1 MSLQYNGQC
10 LSTLQIHGPQPK
22 ILLHIP
28 IEDILIVK
36 KILQASTFHP
46 VHGIVVA
53 VPFAQFDGSQFH
65 CPTYVRSYRKRMLQC
80 IQDDGPGLGFDIGS
94 RVDQVWVNIPEANV
108 ATFTFSVDTSIDIF
122 LRVEVLEGGDI
133 LQSVIATNKSSKS
146 ADLLW
151 SVNLS
156 ASLNRA
162 SYGQLTEGGP
172 IPLPRSHN
180 VLLPGSYDRVNIVNP
195 DLGAQLAFSFDTD
208 DINQP
213 SGWPSNG
220 LETYDHPLDLRIPQR
235 LHLTP
240 LSSHTI
246 DCRFRLLPHTQPHSF
261 TSLPRKPQIHPKNGD
276 HNTSPSPSPSP
287 WKQPTTPTTYI
298 LRRATDYILSAC
310 TIPVSPLATCII
322 TDHVALPLGW
332 NRDNYWQL
340 RLLYVVYT
348 HASLLLHGPHVANYA
363 NRIRDV
369 AKHHLTW
376 VFCLAERPHGYWH
389 RSYLATGRP
398 KDGGVFQL
406 DQQCY
411 PLLELCDFVGTFPG
425 EVGFAREI
433 LDGDVV
439 PQVLSLLASK
449 RCAETGLWPTDET
462 PGDDKVAYPYH
473 FSSHVLLW
481 YTLERLAGVYREVYG
496 GGHEACGRL
505 AGLAGKLKEDVLKC
519 FKVTQDTGSTMFAY
533 LTDGQGAHTLYHD
546 ANDVPTL
553 LASPAHWGF
562 VSGPEELETWHNTL
576 AFGLSEAN
584 EDGYCGEGEYPGLG
598 SVHSPGAWVL
608 GYYQELAYAVL
619 RRDKSGMKVAW
630 RKVRKAMQWDGT
642 FSEAVDSWTG
652 ECTSKAWFSWPGSM
666 LGALIVE
673 LRSEGLE
680 DVLLDA

>member
-1 MSLQYNGQC
+1 MGEFVSEAELQGVKHMDDNDGIRDFSQPIRFDLQTGKPKKTVDIGRDGTSLSLDPYGR
-10 LSTLQIHGPQPK
+10 
-22 ILLHIP
+22 
-28 IEDILIVK
+28 
-36 KILQASTFHP
+36 ILQASTFHP

-65 CPTYVRSYRKRMLQC
+65 CPAYVRSYRKRMLQC

-133 LQSVIATNKSSKS
+133 LQSVIATNMSSKS

-246 DCRFRLLPHTQPHSF
+246 DCKFRLLPHTQPHSF
-261 TSLPRKPQIHPKNGD
+261 TSLPRKPQIHPKNSD

-340 RLLYVVYT
+340 RLLE
-348 HASLLLHGPHVANYA
+348 ASS
-363 NRIRDV
+363 
-369 AKHHLTW
+369 HLGVLSSRKTTR
-376 VFCLAERPHGYWH
+376 VLA
-389 RSYLATGRP
+389 S
-398 KDGGVFQL
+398 
-406 DQQCY
+406 
-411 PLLELCDFVGTFPG
+411 
-425 EVGFAREI
+425 
-433 LDGDVV
+433 VV
-439 PQVLSLLASK
+439 PGDGEAEGWRGVPIGSAVLS
-449 RCAETGLWPTDET
+449 
-462 PGDDKVAYPYH
+462 VA
-473 FSSHVLLW
+473 
-481 YTLERLAGVYREVYG
+481 
-496 GGHEACGRL
+496 
-505 AGLAGKLKEDVLKC
+505 
-519 FKVTQDTGSTMFAY
+519 
-533 LTDGQGAHTLYHD
+533 
-546 ANDVPTL
+546 
-553 LASPAHWGF
+553 
-562 VSGPEELETWHNTL
+562 
-576 AFGLSEAN
+576 
-584 EDGYCGEGEYPGLG
+584 
-598 SVHSPGAWVL
+598 
-608 GYYQELAYAVL
+608 
-619 RRDKSGMKVAW
+619 
-630 RKVRKAMQWDGT
+630 
-642 FSEAVDSWTG
+642 
-652 ECTSKAWFSWPGSM
+652 
-666 LGALIVE
+666 
-673 LRSEGLE
+673 
-680 DVLLDA
+680 